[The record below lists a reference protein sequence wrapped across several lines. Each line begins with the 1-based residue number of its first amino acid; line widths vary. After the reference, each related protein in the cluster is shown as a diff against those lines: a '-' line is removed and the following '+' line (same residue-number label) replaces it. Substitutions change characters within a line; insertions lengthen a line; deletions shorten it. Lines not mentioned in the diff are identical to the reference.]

1 MKLLLRPDSDGDR
14 EGARGPNGERER
26 ERETVGAT
34 LIYAPVKTAYPESKD
49 LARLHQVERE
59 PFGPFQSEDP
69 TKEKERKR
77 SPRHTRS

>member
-1 MKLLLRPDSDGDR
+1 M
-14 EGARGPNGERER
+14 
-26 ERETVGAT
+26 
-34 LIYAPVKTAYPESKD
+34 IYAPVKTAYPESKD